1 MIKRILYFTIASA
14 IVFAVSY
21 FPHQLILNTK
31 EIFLSFSLLS
41 IYLFFVFSSILIYGI
56 TELISEKLPSQAGYV
71 YLASIFLKIGL
82 FVLLFQDSVFTKEL
96 SKPERFSLI
105 IPLFLFLIIEAIAI
119 SKLLNSK

>member
-14 IVFAVSY
+14 LVFAISY
-21 FPHQLILNTK
+21 FPHQAILNTK
-31 EIFLSFSLLS
+31 EISLSFSLLS
-41 IYLFFVFSSILIYGI
+41 VYLLFVFSGIVIYAI
-56 TELISEKLPSQAGYV
+56 TELISEKLPSQAGYA

-82 FVLLFQDSVFTKEL
+82 FVLLFQDSVFTNEL